1 MIYCSVLVMASTW
14 RISAMVTVLTLINIQ
29 EQPDEVTDKN
39 EGGLKWAKRTST
51 NIAINVETR
60 PPQVCSS
67 TSPRA

>member
-1 MIYCSVLVMASTW
+1 MSENKIKIEIDG
-14 RISAMVTVLTLINIQ
+14 RKISADRGQMLI
-29 EQPDEVTDKN
+29 EVTDKN